1 MLEDNTLFFRLLQ
14 EPLYR
19 KNIFSLERKELIN
32 KSSEIKL
39 FGKKRR
45 DIEKQAVCFLRE
57 NIIPETIKFGYM
69 VFDSAKFLNEEDE
82 IREAVNQYLF
92 TNFENVLQSYYV
104 ARGSVAYFNF
114 VLVRNLQ

>member
-1 MLEDNTLFFRLLQ
+1 MDNDLFLGMPDRAIVTLMLIRA
-14 EPLYR
+14 
-19 KNIFSLERKELIN
+19 NILHVEYN
-32 KSSEIKL
+32 
-39 FGKKRR
+39 G
-45 DIEKQAVCFLRE
+45 E
-57 NIIPETIKFGYM
+57 NVVLVDAI
-69 VFDSAKFLNEEDE
+69 VNEEDE